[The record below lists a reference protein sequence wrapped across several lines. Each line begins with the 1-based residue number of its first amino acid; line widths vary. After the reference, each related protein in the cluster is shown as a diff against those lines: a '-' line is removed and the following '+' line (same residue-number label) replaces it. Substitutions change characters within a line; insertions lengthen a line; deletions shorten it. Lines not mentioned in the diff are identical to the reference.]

1 MIKQSIL
8 KNIIFLIF
16 TVIILNQKIHA
27 ENINFTKEQIE
38 TIKKIDSLYNNNK
51 TLKSKFTQIDT
62 NGEKLN
68 GFMILSRPFNAR
80 VEYFNSDTIIISN
93 KNTITIQDKLTHN
106 NIIEIPTGDVNRS
119 KYFTDPLVEMKK
131 KIIIENNGVFT
142 EYDEDVEIKITIEY
156 NKLTNIH
163 SKLKINYG
171 SFNEEFPEQNMV
183 VNYLTGNEKVL
194 EIGGNIG
201 RNSCVIGRILNH
213 SDFVTL
219 ECDTSISKQ
228 LIENRFNKY
237 IEIHKLFILDLD
249 LYFACAFKLHEIFSN
264 SLKTDQLKLQEVFF
278 KGKEK

>member
-106 NIIEIPTGDVNRS
+106 KSYIPMNATPLNFIIGDQISLLDESKIKIVNYQEIDNNII
-119 KYFTDPLVEMKK
+119 
-131 KIIIENNGVFT
+131 
-142 EYDEDVEIKITIEY
+142 ITIVSSKFY
-156 NKLTNIH
+156 NLGTLTMI
-163 SKLKINYG
+163 
-171 SFNEEFPEQNMV
+171 
-183 VNYLTGNEKVL
+183 
-194 EIGGNIG
+194 
-201 RNSCVIGRILNH
+201 
-213 SDFVTL
+213 
-219 ECDTSISKQ
+219 
-228 LIENRFNKY
+228 FNKSNNLLKEWV
-237 IEIHKLFILDLD
+237 IVNGNNTNRIIFNNPEI
-249 LYFACAFKLHEIFSN
+249 SN
-264 SLKTDQLKLQEVFF
+264 KNISSSVFNVHRIKNIDF
-278 KGKEK
+278 NSI

>member
-106 NIIEIPTGDVNRS
+106 KSYIPMNATPLNFIIGDQISLLDESKIKIVNYQEIDNNII
-119 KYFTDPLVEMKK
+119 
-131 KIIIENNGVFT
+131 
-142 EYDEDVEIKITIEY
+142 ITIVGSKFY
-156 NKLTNIH
+156 NLGTLTMIFDKSNNL
-163 SKLKINYG
+163 LKEWI
-171 SFNEEFPEQNMV
+171 
-183 VNYLTGNEKVL
+183 
-194 EIGGNIG
+194 
-201 RNSCVIGRILNH
+201 ILNGKNTNRIIFNNPEISNKNLSSSFFNVH
-213 SDFVTL
+213 RIKNIDFN
-219 ECDTSISKQ
+219 SI
-228 LIENRFNKY
+228 
-237 IEIHKLFILDLD
+237 
-249 LYFACAFKLHEIFSN
+249 
-264 SLKTDQLKLQEVFF
+264 
-278 KGKEK
+278 

>member
-1 MIKQSIL
+1 MIKKSII

-106 NIIEIPTGDVNRS
+106 KSYIPMNATPLNFIIGDQISLLDESKIKIVNYQEIDNNII
-119 KYFTDPLVEMKK
+119 
-131 KIIIENNGVFT
+131 
-142 EYDEDVEIKITIEY
+142 ITIVGSKFY
-156 NKLTNIH
+156 NLGTLTMIFDKSNNL
-163 SKLKINYG
+163 LKEWI
-171 SFNEEFPEQNMV
+171 
-183 VNYLTGNEKVL
+183 
-194 EIGGNIG
+194 
-201 RNSCVIGRILNH
+201 ILNGKNTNRIIFNNPEISNKNLSSSFFNVH
-213 SDFVTL
+213 RIKNIDFN
-219 ECDTSISKQ
+219 SI
-228 LIENRFNKY
+228 
-237 IEIHKLFILDLD
+237 
-249 LYFACAFKLHEIFSN
+249 
-264 SLKTDQLKLQEVFF
+264 
-278 KGKEK
+278 

>member
-106 NIIEIPTGDVNRS
+106 KSYIPMNATPLNFIIGDQISLLDESKIKIVNYQEIDNNII
-119 KYFTDPLVEMKK
+119 
-131 KIIIENNGVFT
+131 
-142 EYDEDVEIKITIEY
+142 ITIVSSKFY
-156 NKLTNIH
+156 NLGTLTMIFDKSNNL
-163 SKLKINYG
+163 LKEWI
-171 SFNEEFPEQNMV
+171 
-183 VNYLTGNEKVL
+183 
-194 EIGGNIG
+194 
-201 RNSCVIGRILNH
+201 ILNGKNTNRIIFNNPEISNKNLSSSFFNVH
-213 SDFVTL
+213 RIKNIDFN
-219 ECDTSISKQ
+219 SI
-228 LIENRFNKY
+228 
-237 IEIHKLFILDLD
+237 
-249 LYFACAFKLHEIFSN
+249 
-264 SLKTDQLKLQEVFF
+264 
-278 KGKEK
+278 

>member
-106 NIIEIPTGDVNRS
+106 KSYIPMNATPLNFIIGDQISLLDESKIKIVNYQEIDNNII
-119 KYFTDPLVEMKK
+119 
-131 KIIIENNGVFT
+131 
-142 EYDEDVEIKITIEY
+142 ITIVSSKFY
-156 NKLTNIH
+156 NLGTLTMIFDKSNNL
-163 SKLKINYG
+163 LKEWI
-171 SFNEEFPEQNMV
+171 
-183 VNYLTGNEKVL
+183 
-194 EIGGNIG
+194 
-201 RNSCVIGRILNH
+201 ILNGKNTNRIIFNNPEISNKNLLSSFFNVH
-213 SDFVTL
+213 RIKNIDFN
-219 ECDTSISKQ
+219 SI
-228 LIENRFNKY
+228 
-237 IEIHKLFILDLD
+237 
-249 LYFACAFKLHEIFSN
+249 
-264 SLKTDQLKLQEVFF
+264 
-278 KGKEK
+278 